1 MGSLDCIEWGGAR
14 TSGGYGERRVDG
26 RVRYV
31 HRLTWEAEHGPIPNG
46 LHVLHACDNPPCFNI
61 DHLFLGTAGDNARDK
76 AAKGRVRN
84 GRERDH
90 CVHGHPYD
98 EVNTYWR
105 KDRPG
110 HRECR
115 ACRRGGQ

>member
-1 MGSLDCIEWGGAR
+1 MGSLCIEWTGAR
-14 TSGGYGERRVDG
+14 TAHGYGEKRVG
-26 RVRYV
+26 TKVMYV
-31 HRLTWEAEHGPIPNG
+31 HRLAWEDAHGPLAEG
-46 LHVLHACDNPPCFNI
+46 EQVLHGCDNPPCFSI
-61 DHLFLGTAGDNARDK
+61 EHLFLGTPKTNSDDK
-76 AAKGRVRN
+76 HAKGRARN

-98 EVNTYWR
+98 EANTYWR